1 MLFRSSQIK
10 IVKGIATCYV
20 DVLRG
25 TPLLV
30 QALLLYSGV
39 PMILQAYHI
48 TFRWEE
54 PIVAGIIACGINSS
68 AYVGEIIRGGLKA
81 VDKGQIEAAKSIGM
95 NGFQRM
101 RLIVAPQAFKIVVP
115 SLGNE
120 FVTLI
125 KETAVLSAITIE
137 EITRKS
143 MLWSAAT
150 FKAWPAYVG
159 TAICYMILTI
169 PLSKII
175 ERFEHRE

>member
-1 MLFRSSQIK
+1 MTGVQTCALPISGGAKPLVSKLTLSEEINDRVFVFSVDESKDTEIMLIITGIAVIIGIVIGFLVAVGKTSQIK

-81 VDKGQIEAAKSIGM
+81 VDKGQIEAAKRSEEHTSEL
-95 NGFQRM
+95 QSPTHLVC
-101 RLIVAPQAFKIVVP
+101 RLLLEK
-115 SLGNE
+115 
-120 FVTLI
+120 
-125 KETAVLSAITIE
+125 K
-137 EITRKS
+137 K
-143 MLWSAAT
+143 
-150 FKAWPAYVG
+150 
-159 TAICYMILTI
+159 
-169 PLSKII
+169 
-175 ERFEHRE
+175 